1 MMTQWR
7 FCSVFLMS
15 LACVLPSLTLAAE
28 AITANVPVPMLA
40 AKAFVLRDANTGS
53 LLVANQPDML
63 VEPASLTKVMTA
75 YLTFEAIK
83 QKRLSLTQPL
93 PVSQKAWKVEGSK
106 MFIDTTMQVTVDE
119 LLHGLIIQS
128 GNDAAITLAEGIAGS
143 EELFASLMNKKAAA
157 LGMKNTHYVNATGL
171 PDPTHVTT
179 ARDLSLLANALIH
192 DFPQDYARLYS
203 QKSYTF
209 NKITQPN
216 RNRLLFIDPSVDGMK
231 TGHTESAGYCL
242 ISSAKRGDFRLISV
256 VLGTASD
263 NVRAAESQKLLNF
276 GFQFYESKRI
286 YEAQQPITQQRVW
299 KGTAS
304 QVALTVAHPVYVT
317 LPQGEY
323 ANMKANLRIP
333 APLQAPLSAGQVV
346 GKVEFSLQG
355 KVVFSEPLVTAQAV
369 PQANIVAR
377 LLDQIRLYLQ

>member
-7 FCSVFLMS
+7 FCSVFLLS

-304 QVALTVAHPVYVT
+304 QVALTVAQPVYVT

-355 KVVFSEPLVTAQAV
+355 KVMFSEPLVTAQAV